1 MSVAADRHRRVAGA
15 FSDRVDGVTDWSV
28 PTPVS
33 DWAAI
38 DVVDH
43 LVTWSGAFLA
53 AGGVDL
59 AAGPAVA
66 ADPVAAWSH
75 HAGQVQALLDAGDA
89 DRVFVHPYAGEHA
102 LETAIDR
109 FYTTDVFLHTWD
121 LARATG
127 QPDTLDPERC
137 AEILE
142 GMRPIDELLRSSGQY
157 GPAVPVAADASVQDQ
172 LLGFI
177 GRDPAWRP

>member
-1 MSVAADRHRRVAGA
+1 MSVAADRHRRFAGA
-15 FSDRVDGVTDWSV
+15 FTHRVDGVTDWSV

-33 DWAAI
+33 DWTAR

-43 LVTWSGAFLA
+43 LIAWSSAFLA

-59 AAGPAVA
+59 PAGPAVA
-66 ADPVAAWSH
+66 DDPAVAWNH
-75 HAGQVQALLDAGDA
+75 HAAQVQALLDAGDA
-89 DRVFVHPYAGEHA
+89 DRVFVHPYAGEHP
-102 LETAIDR
+102 LDVAIDR

-127 QPDTLDPERC
+127 QPATLDPEQC